1 MQLPKYILDILETY
15 NKAGFKAYVVGGCV
29 RDFLLGKTPNDYDIC
44 SDALPED
51 TIRLF
56 NHTVPTGIKH
66 GTVTILSNE
75 PVEVTTFRVEKEY
88 IDHRHPSQVCF
99 VGSLKEDLARRDFT
113 INAMAYH
120 PDTGIIDPFNGI
132 RDLEL
137 GLVRCV
143 GDPDTRFDEDALR
156 MVRAHRFCAKLH
168 FFLEEKTKASIMKNK
183 DLLRFVSVER
193 IRKELVQIMEMDP
206 YELENMT
213 ILLSDIIP
221 ELKQCLECEQNSPW
235 HDTNVL
241 HHSLRALKYL
251 YPFDE
256 TLAWAILMHD
266 FGKPETKTTKDG
278 RDHFY
283 GHALVSKN
291 IAHALCKKLKL
302 TSYQQKR
309 IPLLIEHHDDSLNAD
324 LKNIYHYCIK
334 SGFDDEMMEQL
345 MKLKYCDI
353 MAHSLQ
359 GQQTIKRWETF
370 VTFYHE
376 CKKTRPLSIKDLMV
390 NGKDVLK
397 YTNCK
402 NAQIREFLEQCLI
415 ECFYDP
421 HKNNRE
427 YWISRMK
434 RM

>member
-1 MQLPKYILDILETY
+1 MRLPQYILDILKTY
-15 NKAGFKAYVVGGCV
+15 NEAGFKAFVVGGCV
-29 RDFLLGKTPNDYDIC
+29 RDFLLGKTPSDYDIC
-44 SDALPED
+44 TDALPED

-56 NHTVPTGIKH
+56 DHTVPTGIQH
-66 GTVTILSNE
+66 GTITILSDE

-99 VGSLKEDLARRDFT
+99 VRNLEDDLSRRDFT

-120 PDTGIIDPFNGI
+120 PDTGIIDPFDGM

-143 GDPDTRFDEDALR
+143 GDPDIRFDEDALR
-156 MVRAHRFCAKLH
+156 MVRAHRFCAKLS
-168 FFLEEKTKASIMKNK
+168 FKLEEKTKAAIFKNK
-183 DLLRFVSVER
+183 DLLSYVSVER
-193 IRKELVQIMEMDP
+193 IRKELVLIMEQDA

-213 ILLSDIIP
+213 ELLFDLIP
-221 ELKQCLECEQNSPW
+221 QLKQCLACQQNSPW

-251 YPFDE
+251 QPFDE

-266 FGKPETKTTKDG
+266 FGKPETKTTKEG

-283 GHALVSKN
+283 GHALVSKL
-291 IAHALCKKLKL
+291 HAQSLCKTLKL
-302 TSYQQKR
+302 TSYQRKR

-334 SGFDDEMMEQL
+334 NEFNDEMMDQL
-345 MKLKYCDI
+345 MRLKYCDI
-353 MAHSLQ
+353 MAHSPK
-359 GQQTIKRWETF
+359 GQQTIKRWEAF
-370 VTFYHE
+370 VSFYHD
-376 CKKTRPLSIKDLMV
+376 CKKTRPLSIKDIV
-390 NGKDVLK
+390 INGKDVM
-397 YTNCK
+397 K
-402 NAQIREFLEQCLI
+402 NTSYRNAEIHDFLMRCLI
-415 ECFYDP
+415 ECFYEP
-421 HKNNRE
+421 QKNNKE
-427 YWISRMK
+427 YWLSRMQ